1 MASEATQEQNER
13 PGDVPG
19 LLEAESDAADSDSTL
34 ESGDG
39 SSSYLT
45 SLKSSIFS
53 YRYENGRRYH
63 AFHEGTYL
71 VPNDDEE
78 QNRMDLVHHIY
89 SLVMQGKLHT
99 APINE
104 NPQRVLDLGTG
115 TGIWAIDFADEYPS
129 SEVIGTDLSP
139 IQPDWTPTNC
149 VFEVDDFEDPW
160 VYKRPFD
167 YIHARELEGCIANED
182 QFFGHAF
189 QNLSSGGYLEMQGQR
204 AYFMSDDESIKNAV
218 NAEVWAVALRE
229 SSIKFGKPIDCVT
242 GWKDKMIKAGFV
254 DVHQEIRKIPIGG
267 WPKDPVLKEVG
278 KCQVIQSC
286 AAIDS
291 YTPML
296 LGKFLGW
303 GQDEVQVLMAK
314 AKKELRDPAIHIY
327 LPVYFIWDCGDWISK
342 TQNKR
347 KRAKHAEVVQTSQNT
362 KLVADSVHNGG
373 DDDESDTDNMN
384 IPEDSL
390 MPEYGDGINVL
401 RSFTPTEN
409 ETDSGHSLV
418 NHIHVPEHGQPIPL
432 D

>member
-1 MASEATQEQNER
+1 MASEVAQGLNER
-13 PGDVPG
+13 PEDVPDV
-19 LLEAESDAADSDSTL
+19 LEAENDAADSDSTL
-34 ESGDG
+34 ESEDG

-99 APINE
+99 APISD

-115 TGIWAIDFADEYPS
+115 TGIWAIDFADDHPS

-167 YIHARELEGCIANED
+167 YIHTRELEGCIANED
-182 QFFGHAF
+182 QFFERAF

-204 AYFMSDDESIKNAV
+204 AYFMSDDESIKKAV

-242 GWKDKMIKAGFV
+242 GWKDKMVKAGFV

-267 WPKDPVLKEVG
+267 WPKDPILKEVG

-303 GQDEVQVLMAK
+303 GQDEVQVLIAK

-327 LPVYFIWDCGDWISK
+327 LPVYFIWG
-342 TQNKR
+342 R
-347 KRAKHAEVVQTSQNT
+347 K
-362 KLVADSVHNGG
+362 
-373 DDDESDTDNMN
+373 
-384 IPEDSL
+384 P
-390 MPEYGDGINVL
+390 
-401 RSFTPTEN
+401 
-409 ETDSGHSLV
+409 
-418 NHIHVPEHGQPIPL
+418 
-432 D
+432 

>member
-1 MASEATQEQNER
+1 MASEVAQVQNER
-13 PGDVPG
+13 PEDVPE
-19 LLEAESDAADSDSTL
+19 LLEAENDAADSDSTL

-53 YRYENGRRYH
+53 YRYEQNGRRYH

-89 SLVMQGKLHT
+89 SLVLQGKLHT
-99 APINE
+99 APIND

-115 TGIWAIDFADEYPS
+115 TGIWAIDFADDHPS

-182 QFFGHAF
+182 QFFERAF

-204 AYFMSDDESIKNAV
+204 AYFMSDDESIKKAV

-242 GWKDKMIKAGFV
+242 GWKDKMVKAGFV

-267 WPKDPVLKEVG
+267 WPKDPILKEVG

-303 GQDEVQVLMAK
+303 GQDEVQILMAK

-327 LPVYFIWDCGDWISK
+327 LPVFFIWG
-342 TQNKR
+342 R
-347 KRAKHAEVVQTSQNT
+347 K
-362 KLVADSVHNGG
+362 
-373 DDDESDTDNMN
+373 
-384 IPEDSL
+384 P
-390 MPEYGDGINVL
+390 
-401 RSFTPTEN
+401 
-409 ETDSGHSLV
+409 
-418 NHIHVPEHGQPIPL
+418 
-432 D
+432 